1 MKNYIIQNAKY
12 LVVVNDKNEILKGAT
27 LVIKDGR
34 IEDIDPTQLPTDKEY
49 EIFDAS
55 EHLIMP
61 GLINTH
67 THLAMTLLRGWAEGV
82 NLDGFLER
90 IWAAEAAIMDKETC
104 ALGTELGA
112 GEALLSGTTTTLDM
126 YLNPDATHKAAVK
139 VGLRHIAG
147 PIFFDFPGLDGL
159 DWDQR
164 VAFARQWPLIHKE
177 IGGAQ
182 TPLFFMPHSVYTD
195 SAEHLSE
202 VATLGK
208 EYGARI
214 HLHVSETEAEN
225 SMSAKIHGKT
235 PTQVI
240 RDTGILDLP
249 TTFGHGVHLS
259 DADIEIT
266 ASHGGSIAHC
276 PGSNLKLGSG
286 IADIKKYQETGIAV
300 GLGTDGCSSSNDL
313 DMWSVLR
320 LAAHMI
326 ALQHSP
332 ADVGLMS
339 IVRAATIEGARAV
352 GVSDLVGSLEVG
364 KEADLIAID
373 LSALHLTPV
382 HNILAL
388 LVFAA
393 GRSDVS
399 DVWVAGER
407 VVRSRTLVKIDQAD
421 LRKRVSDRMSALDP
435 LR

>member
-1 MKNYIIQNAKY
+1 MNNFIIKNAKY
-12 LVVVNDKNEILKGAT
+12 LVTVNTKNEILTGAT
-27 LVIKDGR
+27 IVVTDGK
-34 IEDIDPTQLPTDKEY
+34 ITAINPPNLPDCEV
-49 EIFDAS
+49 FDGS
-55 EHLIMP
+55 SHLIAP

-67 THLAMTLLRGWAEGV
+67 THLAMALLRGWAEGV

-90 IWAAEAAIMDKETC
+90 VWAAEGAIMDGETA

-126 YLNPDATHKAAVK
+126 YLNPAQTHKAAVQ

-159 DWDQR
+159 EWPER
-164 VAFARQWPLIHKE
+164 IAFGEKWPAIHRE
-177 IGGAQ
+177 IGGAF

-195 SAEHLSE
+195 SEEHLIE
-202 VATLGK
+202 IAVLAK
-208 EYGARI
+208 KHGARI

-225 SMSAKIHGKT
+225 KQSHEMHGRT
-235 PTQVI
+235 PTKVLL
-240 RDTGILDLP
+240 DAGILDAP
-249 TTFGHGVHLS
+249 TTYGHGVHLS
-259 DADIEIT
+259 DEDISISIKAG
-266 ASHGGSIAHC
+266 ASVGHC

-286 IADIKKYQETGIAV
+286 IADLKKYQDLGLTT

-320 LAAHMI
+320 LAAHMV
-326 ALQHSP
+326 ALKHSP
-332 ADVGLMS
+332 ADVELVK
-339 IVRAATIEGARAV
+339 IIRAATIDGAKAV
-352 GVSDLVGSLEVG
+352 GLEDRIGSIEVG

-382 HNILAL
+382 HNVLAL

-399 DVWVAGER
+399 DVWVAGNR
-407 VVRSRTLVKIDQAD
+407 VVRNRSLVNVDVAD
-421 LRKRVSDRMSALDP
+421 LKARIDIRMKVLEE
-435 LR
+435 LK